1 MGLNTVNEVKL
12 IGHLGIDPE
21 PLKDKS
27 GKICGTRVTVYV
39 DDSYMKNGAE
49 VKRTYKHQV
58 SLFGKLAEFARDYSR
73 KGNQVWIN
81 AKLTT
86 ANYLNKDNQTVYVT
100 QVVASDYGHQ
110 YVNLTPKGYVSQN
123 AQNQQNE
130 QETPFINHEVGEPN
144 PAF

>member
-1 MGLNTVNEVKL
+1 MGLNSVNEVKL
-12 IGHLGIDPE
+12 IGNLGTDPE

-27 GKICGTRVTVYV
+27 GKLVGTRVTVYV
-39 DDSYMKNGAE
+39 DDSYMKNGARVE
-49 VKRTYKHQV
+49 RVYKHQV

-86 ANYLNKDNQTVYVT
+86 TNYLNKDNITVYAT

-110 YVNLTPKGYVSQN
+110 YVNLTPKGHVSQN
-123 AQNQQNE
+123 SQNQQSN
-130 QETPFINHEVGEPN
+130 QTPNPDYIVGDN

>member
-39 DDSYMKNGAE
+39 DDSYMKNGARVE
-49 VKRTYKHQV
+49 RVYKHQV
-58 SLFGKLAEFARDYSR
+58 SLFGKLAEFAQDYSR

-110 YVNLTPKGYVSQN
+110 YVNLTPKGHVSQN
-123 AQNQQNE
+123 AQNQQSQ
-130 QETPFINHEVGEPN
+130 QEPFIAHAVGDN